1 MTAFV
6 SNSITGRISEW
17 QYSSLTLVWDLEGS
31 TDSNELKLI
40 KTLESKLDC
49 RDRLAN
55 RTDKIW
61 NELKRK
67 YKIKYQK

>member
-6 SNSITGRISEW
+6 SNSITGIISEW

-49 RDRLAN
+49 RECLAN
-55 RTDKIW
+55 RTDKNW
-61 NELKRK
+61 NELKWK